1 MMRKDRTRPRVAWL
15 LRLYPRRWRDRY
27 EDEVLATLEQHRPTL
42 ATWLTFVLSALDA
55 HLDPHFRGMERRQ
68 SMPRARAM
76 LLVVFAAYT
85 GLFAATLIYPKTAG
99 PAQAT
104 AAPRVISPSGVVAG
118 LGLGVA
124 LLAVLAG
131 GLPILANVFSQA
143 LRARQLRT
151 LLLLTTPLWALAA
164 LVGSA
169 LLLEDVLVAGRTT
182 PPDLFP
188 DSLRDFGGN
197 AGLLSWTAV
206 VLLAAAVS
214 TLAVARAVSA
224 TAIGRGQLRVALVA
238 ATLTTLAM
246 GVVSAT
252 FVLWGTLVAQ
262 DAPDWFGAPGG
273 FLLDGGAWWLG
284 VAAFMVAATLVAAV
298 GVIRGVAYARTAL
311 PQRYGAEE
319 AEG

>member
-1 MMRKDRTRPRVAWL
+1 MMRNDGTRPRVAWL
-15 LRLYPRRWRDRY
+15 LRLYPRRWRHRY
-27 EDEVLATLEQHRPTL
+27 EDEVLAALEQHRPTL

-55 HLDPHFRGMERRQ
+55 HLDPHFRGAERRQ
-68 SMPRARAM
+68 PMPRVRAM
-76 LLVVFAAYT
+76 LLVVLAAYI

-99 PAQAT
+99 PSQAT
-104 AAPRVISPSGVVAG
+104 AVPRAISPSGVVAG

-124 LLAVLAG
+124 LLAALAG
-131 GLPILANVFSQA
+131 GLPILASVFRQA

-164 LVGSA
+164 VVGYT

-206 VLLAAAVS
+206 LLLAAAVS
-214 TLAVARAVSA
+214 TLAVTRAVSA
-224 TAIGRGQLRVALVA
+224 TAIGRGQLRVALAA
-238 ATLTTLAM
+238 ATVTALAM

-252 FVLWGTLVAQ
+252 FVTWGTLVAQ
-262 DAPDWFGAPGG
+262 VAPDWFGTRGG
-273 FLLDGGAWWLG
+273 FLLNSGAWWLG

-298 GVIRGVAYARTAL
+298 GVIRGLAYARTAL
-311 PQRYGAEE
+311 PER
-319 AEG
+319 